1 MTQNVHQEWMEHTIC
16 AMAKQ
21 WWQNQMTFIKE
32 WMIFITLKS
41 LIHGEVM
48 FLHLLSSP
56 FTSSNNIYIYTSKY
70 FTQLYLFID
79 IKEFTL

>member
-1 MTQNVHQEWMEHTIC
+1 
-16 AMAKQ
+16 
-21 WWQNQMTFIKE
+21 
-32 WMIFITLKS
+32 
-41 LIHGEVM
+41 M